1 MKNPHKRAKY
11 CQHPQSLQFDY
22 TSHAAWL
29 IVILK
34 FEEVFMKAIACIA
47 AAAIALTGCNAM
59 TATADKIMNKKSNF
73 LEVDTTAYPIGE
85 GPNYD
90 ADVKADAALEDM
102 KATQA
107 VNGQYPK
114 ADSIDDKTQ
123 QQIDAAIEQANQTAQ

>member
-1 MKNPHKRAKY
+1 MPWQPLPIK
-11 CQHPQSLQFDY
+11 SW
-22 TSHAAWL
+22 T
-29 IVILK
+29 
-34 FEEVFMKAIACIA
+34 
-47 AAAIALTGCNAM
+47 
-59 TATADKIMNKKSNF
+59 KKSNF
-73 LEVDTTAYPIGE
+73 SQVDTTAYPIGE

-123 QQIDAAIEQANQTAQ
+123 QQNDAAIEQANQTAQ

>member
-1 MKNPHKRAKY
+1 
-11 CQHPQSLQFDY
+11 
-22 TSHAAWL
+22 
-29 IVILK
+29 
-34 FEEVFMKAIACIA
+34 MKAIACIA

-73 LEVDTTAYPIGE
+73 SQVDTTVYPIGE

-114 ADSIDDKTQ
+114 GNNIDEQTQ
-123 QQIDAAIEQANQTAQ
+123 QKIDAAIEQANQTAQ